1 MLPRTPN
8 SPTNLDAVIIPEAFT
23 VLSSLCP
30 VTSIVPAIS
39 TLPFASRVPAK
50 VDTPD
55 TFKLSSS
62 VCPSTSIDPV
72 TSRSLLNVETPVTL
86 MPPARTSSPTLAV
99 AIPTESTLVTSS

>member
-8 SPTNLDAVIIPEAFT
+8 SPTNLLAVRIPDTFT
-23 VLSSLCP
+23 LSSSVCP
-30 VTSIVPAIS
+30 STSRIPAIS

-72 TSRSLLNVETPVTL
+72 TSKSLLNVETPVTL
-86 MPPARTSSPTLAV
+86 IPPARTSSPTLAV
-99 AIPTESTLVTSS
+99 AIPIASTLVTSS